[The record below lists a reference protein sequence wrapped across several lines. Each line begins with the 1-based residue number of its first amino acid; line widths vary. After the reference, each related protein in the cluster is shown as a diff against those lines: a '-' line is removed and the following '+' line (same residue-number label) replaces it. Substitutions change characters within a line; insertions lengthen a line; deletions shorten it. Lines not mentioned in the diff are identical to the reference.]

1 MIDMVSNFFERL
13 VICWHVL
20 TKRNYIY
27 FGVAKNPIVW
37 NEDGSYNSVKSG
49 GVKFYT
55 HFDQFIFYKNGNVE
69 SSLHDLTWDTVIDIA
84 NKALKGEY

>member
-1 MIDMVSNFFERL
+1 MMNLLKDIVERL
-13 VICWHVL
+13 IICWYVL

-27 FGVAKNPIVW
+27 FGIGKNPIIW
-37 NEDGSYNSVKSG
+37 NEDGSYRCVKPG

-55 HFDQFIFYKNGNVE
+55 YFDQFIFYKNGNVE